1 MVPINTWWARV
12 SCGRQK
18 HVQFNL
24 DPWEPVIMSR
34 TGTKL
39 LQWEPNRETV
49 PQGCVSSAHDGWVVA
64 GYTFTLLGCGLWLV
78 QRMACL
84 AIAAAMAGGLFN
96 FLLFFRNRRIFKSDN
111 YNFIFSFVRYIL
123 SDYVYTGI
131 YIKLVGKWLRCF
143 NFFIFIV
150 LTYVLE
156 NANAIFTF
164 YITNSPGCSIQ
175 KSL

>member
-1 MVPINTWWARV
+1 MHF
-12 SCGRQK
+12 S
-18 HVQFNL
+18 
-24 DPWEPVIMSR
+24 
-34 TGTKL
+34 
-39 LQWEPNRETV
+39 LQY
-49 PQGCVSSAHDGWVVA
+49 A
-64 GYTFTLLGCGLWLV
+64 L
-78 QRMACL
+78 
-84 AIAAAMAGGLFN
+84 
-96 FLLFFRNRRIFKSDN
+96 KSDN

-164 YITNSPGCSIQ
+164 FITNSPGCSIQ